1 MDRRDKTNYYLDMAQ
16 VALERGTCLRRNF
29 GAVIVKNDV
38 IVSTGYNG
46 APRGRANCIDIGTC
60 IRQKMGIPRGERYE
74 FCRSVC
80 LLARQFFDHQRLQ
93 RQHREQEDQIA
104 GKAEPAQNRKD
115 DVGGNKRQRAQPHPQ
130 IKVVL
135 FPENGGNNVR
145 TGSVKDDDDEVED
158 KKCNK
163 SEQTDKN
170 DGPVD
175 NGMKRVGIVA
185 LRKIRGIFQFINSG
199 LIALD
204 DIKCPSGQIQP
215 FF

>member
-1 MDRRDKTNYYLDMAQ
+1 MS
-16 VALERGTCLRRNF
+16 VFCP
-29 GAVIVKNDV
+29 
-38 IVSTGYNG
+38 
-46 APRGRANCIDIGTC
+46 AP
-60 IRQKMGIPRGERYE
+60 
-74 FCRSVC
+74 FCRACFACLFRNVKIPADSGDFSLIGAQNLLCRLC

-93 RQHREQEDQIA
+93 RQHREQENQIA

-175 NGMKRVGIVA
+175 NGPC
-185 LRKIRGIFQFINSG
+185 
-199 LIALD
+199 D
-204 DIKCPSGQIQP
+204 PS
-215 FF
+215 FSKK